1 MDKIIVC
8 PHCQGRKEMPILN
21 KDKFDK
27 EQIVERLEKPCVI
40 CNGKGFILISR
51 EELVKL

>member
-27 EQIVERLEKPCVI
+27 ESIVEWLEKPCII
-40 CNGKGFILISR
+40 CNGKGLVRVDPTKIK
-51 EELVKL
+51 EL